1 MSLGFI
7 VLRDDALFQS
17 KNFSALRRSA
27 VGDGRDVM
35 RAELVEEL
43 TPLVENQNS
52 SIEELKTRIGRVDG
66 VLRQLL
72 LEMAN
77 AVVQQIVLA
86 VQGGQHVA
94 GPQARDAPGEADGED
109 SGQSL

>member
-1 MSLGFI
+1 
-7 VLRDDALFQS
+7 
-17 KNFSALRRSA
+17 
-27 VGDGRDVM
+27 M
-35 RAELVEEL
+35 RTELVEEL
-43 TPLVENQNS
+43 TPLVKNQNS

-72 LEMAN
+72 LEMPN
-77 AVVQQIVLA
+77 AVAQQILLA
-86 VQGGQHVA
+86 VQGGPDVA